1 MRMSRL
7 FFETL
12 REVPAAADT
21 PSHQLLLRA
30 GLVHQV
36 AAGIFEF
43 LPLGLRAKRKIEAIL
58 RQEMERIDGQ
68 EVQMPVVHPA
78 ELWQRSGRWYA
89 IGPDMARLKDRND
102 RDLCLGMTHEEPVTD
117 LAASMVRSY
126 ETLYGELALPGNHT

>member
-43 LPLGLRAKRKIEAIL
+43 LPLGLRVKRKIERIL

-68 EVQMPVVHPA
+68 EVQMPVVQPA
-78 ELWQRSGRWYA
+78 ELWQRSGRWYV
-89 IGPDMARLKDRND
+89 IGADMARAFSSSK
-102 RDLCLGMTHEEPVTD
+102 
-117 LAASMVRSY
+117 SMMPGAYSV
-126 ETLYGELALPGNHT
+126 AMVLPGADSAVIRSNSWSCASGGR